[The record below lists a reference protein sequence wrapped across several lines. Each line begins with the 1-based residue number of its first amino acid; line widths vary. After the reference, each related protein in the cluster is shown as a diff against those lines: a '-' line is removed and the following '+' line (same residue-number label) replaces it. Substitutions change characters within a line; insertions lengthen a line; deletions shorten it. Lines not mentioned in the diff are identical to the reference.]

1 MTLRQVCDRYLEWSK
16 TSVSERTH
24 ERYVGLAENLC
35 KVLGSKM
42 AVNITRAD
50 IERFRLRRKDE
61 VSGSTVNREASCL
74 RAVFNKAILWGLL
87 EKNPAQGIDMFPERP
102 RVRLLREEEQ
112 RTLLEA
118 CKKSDQRLLYPI
130 VALAMLTGLRRGEL
144 WLLNGV
150 ISISSGRYSR
160 LSRQRGQIPD
170 RAAVPTGHFGD
181 RANGSQS

>member
-1 MTLRQVCDRYLEWSK
+1 
-16 TSVSERTH
+16 
-24 ERYVGLAENLC
+24 
-35 KVLGSKM
+35 M

-50 IERFRLRRKDE
+50 IERYRLRRKDE
-61 VSGSTVNREASCL
+61 VSGSTVNREAGCL

-102 RVRLLREEEQ
+102 RVRFLREEEQ

-144 WLLNGV
+144 LALEWRHIDL
-150 ISISSGRYSR
+150 
-160 LSRQRGQIPD
+160 QRKILMVEPAKGTNP
-170 RAAVPTGHFGD
+170 
-181 RANGSQS
+181 GSCRCAHRSFR